1 MTRNLLALLLALQ
14 KTMLDPETQRYSL
27 RQLGNKLE
35 TLSKK
40 KHLDEADRQN
50 VQTKINNLLNE
61 NPTLTQNYQQ
71 YFAQLQTWN
80 DTKLRTLL
88 PSPEIITEIIA
99 NSLQPPPTLGHS
111 PGPFLPNTD
120 ELENNVVV
128 VSQLILRHR
137 DPEKMSKKLLRQ
149 ADKFTKTKNPK

>member
-14 KTMLDPETQRYSL
+14 RTMLDPETRRYSL

-40 KHLDEADRQN
+40 KRLDKADRQN
-50 VQTKINNLLNE
+50 IQTKINNLLNE
-61 NPTLTQNYQQ
+61 NPILAQDYRQRL
-71 YFAQLQTWN
+71 AQLQTWN
-80 DTKLRTLL
+80 DAELRTLL
-88 PSPEIITEIIA
+88 PSPEIITKIIA
-99 NSLQPPPTLGHS
+99 KSLQPPPTLGHS

-128 VSQLILRHR
+128 VSQLILRHG